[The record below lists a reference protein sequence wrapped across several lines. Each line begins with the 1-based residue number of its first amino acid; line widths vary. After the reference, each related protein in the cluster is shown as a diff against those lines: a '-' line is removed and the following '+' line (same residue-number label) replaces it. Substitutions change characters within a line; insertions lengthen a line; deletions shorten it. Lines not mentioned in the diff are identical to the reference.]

1 MDGIKYLL
9 QGIEEGSDEV
19 SELIVSMLISCFII
33 PINLSNLG
41 VWVKEPVE
49 ELVRTSRIYK
59 LNEETGYEIH
69 PSVR

>member
-33 PINLSNLG
+33 PINLSNLNL
-41 VWVKEPVE
+41 WVKESVD
-49 ELVRTSRIYK
+49 ELVRSNRVYK